1 MGYSSNGF
9 GAQGVEIYPDVAV
22 LAQAAARHF
31 ADLAMAAIAAR
42 GRFAVALAGGATPKP
57 MYATLASDD
66 FAKRVDWSRVHIF
79 WGDERCVASDHPD
92 SNYRMAREALLDHV
106 PIPAANVNR
115 LRGELEPAQTAIE
128 YEQVL
133 RAFFAQPPAGKE
145 GEKMPGARFD
155 LILLGMGG
163 DGHTASLFPG
173 TAAIGEQERW
183 VVAHYVQ
190 KLGAWRVTLTPA
202 VINAAAHV
210 IFIVSGAGKSERLR
224 QVLTGPRNPAA
235 LPAQI
240 VRPDPGHL
248 LWLVDVAAGSWMGV
262 G

>member
-1 MGYSSNGF
+1 MEHSSNAL
-9 GAQGVEIYPDVAV
+9 GAHRVEIYPDVAV

-31 ADLAMAAIAAR
+31 ANLATEAIAAR
-42 GRFAVALAGGATPKP
+42 GRFAVALAGGTTPKL

-66 FAKRVDWSRVHIF
+66 FATQVDWSRVHVF

-92 SNYRMAREALLDHV
+92 SNYRMAYEALLDHV
-106 PIPAANVNR
+106 PLPAANVHR
-115 LRGELEPAQTAIE
+115 LRGELEPAQAAIE

-133 RAFFAQPPAGKE
+133 RAFFGKPPERKQR
-145 GEKMPGARFD
+145 KMVPGGRFD
-155 LILLGMGG
+155 LILLGMGD

-173 TAAIGEQERW
+173 TAAIGEHERW
-183 VVAHYVQ
+183 VVAHYVE
-190 KLGAWRVTLTPA
+190 KLGVWRVTLTPA
-202 VINAAAHV
+202 VINAAANV

-248 LWLVDVAAGSWMGV
+248 LWLVDAAAGSWMGV